1 MSKEAKE
8 FLSLC
13 LQNPLSSSHECLN
26 YKSLLPSYV
35 WGEISLTDFT
45 SKMSSEKETN
55 ILITFIFPLPRGVA
69 QINPLASQVQIN
81 QWAELFLPWVLIVP
95 GDPLAEVVPCCEA
108 RWGRAAWASAWAL
121 EMGPGAGR
129 CSVQS
134 ISLALQAPRSSDPK
148 RVSAKRVSAKQRC

>member
-81 QWAELFLPWVLIVP
+81 HWAELFLPWVLIVP

-148 RVSAKRVSAKQRC
+148 CVSAKQRC

>member
-1 MSKEAKE
+1 MSKGAKE

-26 YKSLLPSYV
+26 YKSLLPSYD

-55 ILITFIFPLPRGVA
+55 ILITFIFPLPRGLA

-81 QWAELFLPWVLIVP
+81 H
-95 GDPLAEVVPCCEA
+95 
-108 RWGRAAWASAWAL
+108 
-121 EMGPGAGR
+121 
-129 CSVQS
+129 
-134 ISLALQAPRSSDPK
+134 
-148 RVSAKRVSAKQRC
+148 